1 MKYKWFYCLFLLP
14 ALVQAQ
20 EPFKLWYQQPAE
32 KWTEALPVGNGRMGA
47 MIYGGVQEEHLQ
59 FNESSFWTGMPREYA
74 RKDASEY
81 LGAIR
86 KALLDGKQKQAD
98 SMAEKHF
105 MGLKTKEDSVYEQE
119 IKQWLTVVKK
129 DQHYAAVGFNDASWK
144 TMTLPTVNGW
154 ETSGRESLDGAV
166 WFRVKFQ
173 LPKEWVGKKMKLD
186 LGKIRDVDLTYVN
199 GKLVGS
205 TENNTIK
212 RSYIIDANILKE
224 GENTIAIQVLNFYDK
239 GGFIGVKEEGK
250 IFVLYSSEQNRET
263 GINLPLEWKYFV
275 QNQAPP
281 KVPQYQASYQP
292 FGDLYVTMKGAGHIN
307 NYKRSLDISTA
318 IAHTEYESNGVIYQ
332 RDYIASAPKDA
343 IITRFSANQSGKISL
358 IAKLGTVHQQYQLKK
373 IDPTTIGIFIQQNYG
388 VLKGVAYL
396 RVKSLHGKFQ
406 VFDNRI
412 ELDGADEVVFYL
424 VAATSYKNY
433 QDVSGNPSA
442 ICTQLLSSLNNQS
455 FEALVK
461 QHTKDYQQ
469 LYQRLQISFGK
480 DNTSIPTDIRIK
492 AFTPEKDPQFLA
504 MYLQYGRYLMLASS
518 RAHSKQPANLQG
530 IWNNLLTPPW
540 GSKYTSNINLQMNYW
555 PAESLNLSES
565 AAPLFNAIRELSQ
578 AGKVTAQAHYGADG
592 WVLHHNTD
600 LWRGTAPIN
609 AANHGIW
616 VTGGAWLCLHIWE
629 HYLFTKDNDFLKQ
642 NYPILKSA
650 STFFTQ
656 FLSKDPVSGK
666 LISSP
671 SNSPENG
678 GLVAG
683 PTMDH
688 QIIRELYKNTV
699 SAAKILGVDPDFQQ
713 LLIKQSGE
721 IAPNTIGKYGQLQEW
736 LQDKDDTANKHRH
749 VSHLWGVFPGTD
761 IVWKDS
767 SMMKA
772 ARQSLRYRGDEGTG
786 WSLAWKTNLWAR
798 FKDGDHTLMMASKL
812 LSSAEEE
819 FGTGEKGGVYKNL
832 FDAHPPF
839 QIDGNFGGAAGIA
852 EMLLQSHQ
860 GYLEILPALPKLLS
874 SGSISGLVARGGFE
888 VSMIWNDG
896 VLKTITITSKA
907 GGNCILVYG
916 DKQTSFT
923 TTKGA
928 QYVLDKDLKM
938 KL

>member
-1 MKYKWFYCLFLLP
+1 MKFKWIYCLFFLP
-14 ALVQAQ
+14 TVVKAQ
-20 EPFKLWYQQPAE
+20 DAFKLWYQQPAE
-32 KWTEALPVGNGRMGA
+32 KWTEALPIGNGRMGA
-47 MIYGGVQEEHLQ
+47 MIYGGVQEDHLQ

-74 RKDASEY
+74 RKGASDY
-81 LGAIR
+81 LGVIR
-86 KALLDGKQKQAD
+86 KALLEGKQKQAD
-98 SMAEKHF
+98 SIAEKHF
-105 MGLKTKEDSVYEQE
+105 MGLKTKDDSVYAKERR
-119 IKQWLTVVKK
+119 QWLAIVRK
-129 DQHYAAVGFNDASWK
+129 DLRYAAADFNDASWK
-144 TMTLPTVNGW
+144 TMTLPTINGW
-154 ETSGRESLDGAV
+154 ETAGRESLDGSV
-166 WFRVKFQ
+166 WFRIKFQ
-173 LPKEWVGKKMKLD
+173 LPKNWVGKAMKLD
-186 LGKIRDVDLTYVN
+186 LGRIRDLDFTYVN

-205 TENNTIK
+205 TESTTNK
-212 RSYIIDANILKE
+212 RSYTIDANLLQA

-239 GGFIGVKEEGK
+239 GGFIGVKEDRK
-250 IFVLYSSEQNRET
+250 VFVVYPIEQSPEQ
-263 GINLPLEWKYFV
+263 GVELPLVWKYFV
-275 QNQAPP
+275 QHQMPP
-281 KVPQYQASYQP
+281 TVPQYQAAYQP
-292 FGDLYVTMKGAGHIN
+292 FGDLYFTMKDAGPIN
-307 NYKRSLDISTA
+307 NYKRSLDINTA
-318 IAHTEYESNGVIYQ
+318 IAHTEYESNGVLYQ

-343 IITRFSANQSGKISL
+343 IITRFTANQSGKISL
-358 IAKLGTVHQQYQLKK
+358 IAKLGTVHPQYQLKK
-373 IDPTTIGIFIQQNYG
+373 VDASTIGIFLQQNYG

-396 RVKSLHGKFQ
+396 RLKTLHGKLQ

-412 ELDGADEVVFYL
+412 ELDGADEAVFYL

-433 QDVSGNPSA
+433 QDVSGNPA
-442 ICTQLLSSLNNQS
+442 VICTQLLTGLNTPS
-455 FEALVK
+455 FNELVK

-469 LYQRLQISFGK
+469 FYQRLSINFGK
-480 DNTSIPTDIRIK
+480 DNSSIPTDQRIK
-492 AFTPEKDPQFLA
+492 AFTPEKDPQFFA

-565 AAPLFNAIRELSQ
+565 AAPLFNAISELSQ
-578 AGKVTAQAHYGADG
+578 AGKATAQANYGAEG

-629 HYLFTKDNDFLKQ
+629 HYLFTQDKAFLKQ

-656 FLSKDPVSGK
+656 FLSRDPVSGK

-699 SAAKILGVDPDFQQ
+699 AAAKILGIDQDFQQ

-767 SMMKA
+767 AMMKA
-772 ARQSLRYRGDEGTG
+772 ARQSLRYRGDDGTG

-852 EMLLQSHQ
+852 EMLLQSHL
-860 GYLEILPALPKLLS
+860 GYLEILPALPKLLP
-874 SGSISGLVARGGFE
+874 SGSINGLVARGGFE
-888 VSMIWNDG
+888 LSIVWKAG
-896 VLKTITITSKA
+896 VLDKLIILSKA
-907 GGNCILVYG
+907 GANCKLVYG
-916 DKQTSFT
+916 DKQANFS
-923 TTKGA
+923 TTKGV
-928 QYVLDKDLKM
+928 QYVLDKNLK
-938 KL
+938 LQ

>member
-1 MKYKWFYCLFLLP
+1 MKFNWFYCLFLLP
-14 ALVQAQ
+14 SLVQAQ
-20 EPFKLWYQQPAE
+20 DPFKLWYQQPAE
-32 KWTEALPVGNGRMGA
+32 KWTEALPIGNGRMGA

-59 FNESSFWTGMPREYA
+59 FNESSFWTGMPRAYA
-74 RKDASEY
+74 RNGASDY
-81 LGAIR
+81 LETIR

-98 SMAEKHF
+98 SIAEKHF
-105 MGLKTKEDSVYEQE
+105 MGLKTKDDAVYAQE
-119 IKQWLTVVKK
+119 KNQWVSTVTK
-129 DQHYAAVGFNDASWK
+129 DLSFATVGFNDASWK
-144 TMTLPTVNGW
+144 TMTLPTINGW
-154 ETSGRESLDGAV
+154 EIDGRESLDGSV

-173 LPKEWVGKKMKLD
+173 LPKNWVGKTMKLD
-186 LGKIRDVDLTYVN
+186 LGRIRDVDFTYVN

-205 TENNTIK
+205 TESTTNK
-212 RSYIIDANILKE
+212 RSYTIDPNLLQA
-224 GENTIAIQVLNFYDK
+224 GENTLAIQVLNFYDK
-239 GGFIGVKEEGK
+239 GGFIGLKEDRK
-250 IFVLYSSEQNRET
+250 IFVVYPIDLSPEQ
-263 GINLPLEWKYFV
+263 GIELPLVWKYYV
-275 QNQAPP
+275 QHQAPP
-281 KVPQYQASYQP
+281 TVPQYQATYQP
-292 FGDLYVTMKGAGHIN
+292 FGDLYFSMKGVQPIS

-318 IAHTEYESNGVIYQ
+318 IAHTEYESNGVVYQ

-343 IITRFSANQSGKISL
+343 IITRFAANQSGKISL
-358 IAKLGTVHQQYQLKK
+358 IAKLGTIHPQYQLKK
-373 IDPTTIGIFIQQNYG
+373 IDPSTIGIFIQQNYG

-396 RVKSLHGKFQ
+396 RVKALHGKLQ

-412 ELDGADEVVFYL
+412 ELDGADEAVFYL
-424 VAATSYKNY
+424 VAASSYQNY
-433 QDVSGNPSA
+433 QDITGNPA
-442 ICTQLLSSLNNQS
+442 GICSQLLSGLNTQN
-455 FEALVK
+455 FDAIVK

-480 DNTSIPTDIRIK
+480 DNTNIPTDQRIK
-492 AFTPEKDPQFLA
+492 AFTPEKDPQFFA

-518 RAHSKQPANLQG
+518 RANSKHPANLQG
-530 IWNNLLTPPW
+530 IWNNQLNPPW

-565 AAPLFNAIRELSQ
+565 TAPLFNAIQELSVT
-578 AGKVTAQAHYGADG
+578 GKATAKAHYGAEG

-629 HYLFTKDNDFLKQ
+629 HYLFTQDKDFLKQ

-656 FLSKDPVSGK
+656 FLSRDPASGK

-699 SAAKILGVDPDFQQ
+699 AAAKLLGVDPDFQQ
-713 LLIKQSGE
+713 LLTKQSGE

-736 LQDKDDTANKHRH
+736 LQDRDDTANKHRH

-767 SMMKA
+767 AMMKA

-888 VSMIWNDG
+888 VSIVWKEG
-896 VLKTITITSKA
+896 VLEKLIILSKA
-907 GGNCILVYG
+907 GADCKLVYG
-916 DKQTSFT
+916 NKQSSFH

-928 QYVLDKDLKM
+928 QYVLDKDLK
-938 KL
+938 L

>member
-1 MKYKWFYCLFLLP
+1 MKFKWFYCLFFLP
-14 ALVQAQ
+14 SLVQAQ
-20 EPFKLWYQQPAE
+20 DPFKLWYQQPAE
-32 KWTEALPVGNGRMGA
+32 KWTEALPIGNGRMGA

-59 FNESSFWTGMPREYA
+59 FNESSFWTGMPRAYA
-74 RKDASEY
+74 RKGASDY

-98 SMAEKHF
+98 SIAEKHF
-105 MGLKTKEDSVYEQE
+105 MGLKTKDDSVYAKE
-119 IKQWLTVVKK
+119 KKRWVSTVTK
-129 DQHYAAVGFNDASWK
+129 DFSYAAVGFNDASWK
-144 TMTLPTVNGW
+144 TMTLPNLNGW
-154 ETSGRESLDGAV
+154 ETPGRESLDGSV
-166 WFRVKFQ
+166 WFRLKFQ

-186 LGKIRDVDLTYVN
+186 LGRIRDLDLTYVN
-199 GKLVGS
+199 GKLIGS
-205 TENNTIK
+205 TEGANTK
-212 RSYIIDANILKE
+212 RSYSIEANMLKE

-239 GGFIGVKEEGK
+239 GGFTGIKEGGK
-250 IFVLYSSEQNRET
+250 IFVLYPSEQHPEN

-281 KVPQYQASYQP
+281 TIPQYQATYQP
-292 FGDLYVTMKGAGHIN
+292 FGDLYFSMNGSEPISN
-307 NYKRSLDISTA
+307 FKRSLDISTA

-332 RDYIASAPKDA
+332 RDYFASAPKDA
-343 IITRFSANQSGKISL
+343 IITRFTANQTGKISL
-358 IAKLGTVHQQYQLKK
+358 VAKLGTVHQQYQLKK
-373 IDPTTIGIFIQQNYG
+373 IDPNTIGIFIQQNYG

-396 RVKSLHGKFQ
+396 RVKALHGKLQ

-412 ELDGADEVVFYL
+412 KLDGADEAVFYL

-433 QDVSGNPSA
+433 QDVSGNPAA
-442 ICTQLLSSLNNQS
+442 ICTQLLSGLYNQS
-455 FEALVK
+455 FDTIAR

-469 LYQRLQISFGK
+469 YYQRLSIHFGK
-480 DNTSIPTDIRIK
+480 DNTSIPTDQRIK
-492 AFTPEKDPQFLA
+492 AFRPEKDPQFLA
-504 MYLQYGRYLMLASS
+504 MYVQYGRYLMLSSS
-518 RAHSKQPANLQG
+518 RAHSKHPANLQG

-555 PAESLNLSES
+555 PAETLNLSES
-565 AAPLFNAIRELSQ
+565 TAPLFNAIQELSQ
-578 AGKVTAQAHYGADG
+578 TGKATAQAHYGAEG

-629 HYLFTKDNDFLKQ
+629 HYLFTQDKEFLKQ
-642 NYPILKSA
+642 HYPILKSA
-650 STFFTQ
+650 SAFFTN
-656 FLSKDPVSGK
+656 FLSRDPVSGK

-688 QIIRELYKNTV
+688 QIIRELYKHTV
-699 SAAKILGVDPDFQQ
+699 AAAKILGVDPDFQQ
-713 LLIKQSGE
+713 LLTKQSQE

-767 SMMKA
+767 AMMNA

-839 QIDGNFGGAAGIA
+839 QIDGNFGGAAGIG

-860 GYLEILPALPKLLS
+860 GYLDILPALPKLLS

-888 VSMIWNDG
+888 VSMVWNDG
-896 VLKTITITSKA
+896 LLKKITILSKT
-907 GGNCILVYG
+907 GGICRLVYG
-916 DKQTSFT
+916 NTETSFT
-923 TTKGA
+923 SIKGT
-928 QYVLDKDLKM
+928 QYVLDENLKM
-938 KL
+938 K

>member
-20 EPFKLWYQQPAE
+20 DPFKLWYQQPAE

-47 MIYGGVQEEHLQ
+47 MIYGGVQEDHLQ
-59 FNESSFWTGMPREYA
+59 FNESSFWTGMPRAYA
-74 RKDASEY
+74 RKGASEY

-119 IKQWLTVVKK
+119 RKQWLTVVKK

-154 ETSGRESLDGAV
+154 ETAGRESLDGAV

-186 LGKIRDVDLTYVN
+186 LGRIRDVDLTYVN

-205 TENNTIK
+205 TESNTIK

-281 KVPQYQASYQP
+281 TVPQYQASYQP

-388 VLKGVAYL
+388 ILKGVAYL
-396 RVKSLHGKFQ
+396 RVKSLHGKLQ
-406 VFDNRI
+406 LFDNRI
-412 ELDGADEVVFYL
+412 ELDGADEAVFYL

-455 FEALVK
+455 FDALVK

-469 LYQRLQISFGK
+469 FYQRLQISFGK
-480 DNTSIPTDIRIK
+480 DNTSIPTDQRIK

-530 IWNNLLTPPW
+530 IWNNLLTPSW

-578 AGKVTAQAHYGADG
+578 AGKATAQAHYGADG

-656 FLSKDPVSGK
+656 FLSRDPVSGK

-736 LQDKDDTANKHRH
+736 LQDKDDTTNKHRH

-767 SMMKA
+767 AMMKA
-772 ARQSLRYRGDEGTG
+772 ARQSLRYRGDDGTG

-819 FGTGEKGGVYKNL
+819 LGTGEKGGVYKNL

-888 VSMIWNDG
+888 VSIIWNDG
-896 VLKTITITSKA
+896 VLKTINITSKA
-907 GGNCILVYG
+907 GGNCKLVYG
-916 DKQTSFT
+916 NKQTSFT
-923 TTKGA
+923 TIKGA